1 MADTN
6 PQPWGETKVVG
17 KPIPRIDAYERVS
30 GSAVYPRDIRLPDML
45 FGAVL
50 RCPHAHA
57 NVKHVDTSKAR
68 EMPGVRAVL
77 TDADAEAQIGWF
89 SRPGAPGTP
98 AAPISRLFDPHCRYE
113 GEEVAAVAAETP
125 QQAWDAIRAI
135 QVEYE
140 TLPTVSELESALKP
154 GAPPVQEGG
163 NRMGAPR
170 ETRRG
175 DVAQGFAA
183 ADVVLEET
191 YRTSC
196 DIHTCM
202 EAHGSVVQWDGDRL
216 TVWDTNQG
224 PFAIQAAIAGTL
236 RMPLSKVRVI
246 SSYMGGGF
254 GSKLNLGKYTAIAA
268 VIARKTGRPVR
279 IFLTREESLLVVGN
293 RPAHLMKL
301 KAGVKKDGTLTA
313 LQLTGSGEMGAYP
326 APTSVGYQIGD
337 LYKCPNVHIAET
349 NVYVHAGP
357 GRAFRAPGFPQCS
370 WALEQMM
377 DALAEKIGMDPIEL
391 RLKNIS
397 TVCQMDNNKPYTSTG
412 LRECLTEGAK
422 AFSWQQAR
430 GRPKSTGPWVRGVGV
445 AGGMWG
451 SQGGPPATVVVKLYA
466 DGSAG
471 LNMGAA
477 DLGTGTKT
485 VMAMVVAEELGVPME
500 RIQVEN
506 ADTGTTQFT
515 SPSGGSKTVHV
526 DSPAV
531 RAAALEAKARVL
543 EMAAAQLQVPAADL
557 DLRDGEIV
565 ARNGATKLPLRDI
578 RQLQTQQAVVGVAVR
593 GPTPPA
599 GKVVRPFVTH
609 FAEVEV
615 NTRTGEVR
623 VVRMLAAHDSGR
635 VMNLLTYRNQVF
647 GGFIM
652 GLGFGLT
659 ERRVLDP
666 LTGKMA
672 NANWHD
678 YKIPTAMD
686 APPDMTLLPI
696 DLHDTEC
703 NTTGTKGIGE
713 PAMIPSA
720 AAIANAFYNATGVRM
735 TTAPITPSQ
744 VLKLLAERKSRG

>member
-1 MADTN
+1 MAEITAK
-6 PQPWGETKVVG
+6 PWGETKVVG
-17 KPIPRIDAYERVS
+17 KPIPRVDAYERVS
-30 GSAVYPRDIRLPDML
+30 GTAVFPLDVILPDML
-45 FGAVL
+45 YAAIL

-57 NVKHVDTSKAR
+57 TVKRVDTAKAR

-77 TDADAEAQIGWF
+77 TDADPEAQIGWF
-89 SRPGAPGTP
+89 SAPGPPGAASKPL
-98 AAPISRLFDPHCRYE
+98 SRLFDPHCRYE
-113 GEEVAAVAAETP
+113 GEEVAAVAAERP
-125 QQAWDAIRAI
+125 QQAWDAVRAI

-140 TLPTVSELESALKP
+140 KLPFVSGMEEALKP
-154 GAPPVQEGG
+154 GAPAVQEGG
-163 NRMGAPR
+163 NRMGTPR
-170 ETRRG
+170 ETKRG
-175 DVAQGFAA
+175 DVEKGFAE

-196 DIHTCM
+196 DIHTCL
-202 EAHGSVVQWDGDRL
+202 EAHGSVAQWDGDRL

-224 PFAIQAAIAGTL
+224 PFPIQAGLANTL

-254 GSKLNLGKYTAIAA
+254 GSKLALGKYTVIAA
-268 VIARKTGRPVR
+268 LMARKTARPVKL
-279 IFLTREESLLVVGN
+279 FLTREETFLAVGN
-293 RPAHLMKL
+293 RPAHIMKL

-313 LQLTGSGEMGAYP
+313 LQLTGVGEAGAYP
-326 APTSVGYQIGD
+326 AGTSVGYQVGD
-337 LYKCPNVHIAET
+337 LYKCPNVRIEESVAFI
-349 NVYVHAGP
+349 NAGP
-357 GRAFRAPGFPQCS
+357 NRAFRAPGFPQCS

-377 DALAEKIGMDPIEL
+377 DTLAEKIGMDPVEL

-412 LRECLTEGAK
+412 LRECLTEGAQ
-422 AFSWQQAR
+422 AFKWKESR
-430 GRPKSTGPWVRGVGV
+430 GRPKGDGPWVRGVGV
-445 AGGMWG
+445 ASGMWG
-451 SQGGPPATVVVKLYA
+451 SQGGPPATAIVKLYA
-466 DGSAG
+466 DGSAN

-485 VMAMVVAEELGVPME
+485 VMAMVVAEELGVPLD

-515 SPSGGSKTVHV
+515 SQSGGSKTVYV

-531 RAAALEAKARVL
+531 RAAALEVKSRL
-543 EMAAAQLQVPAADL
+543 LDMAAAQLNVPAADL
-557 DLRDGEIV
+557 DFKDGQIV
-565 ARNGATKLPLRDI
+565 ANTGTQKLALKDLRA
-578 RQLQTQQAVVGVAVR
+578 LQTQQAVVGIAVR
-593 GPTPPA
+593 GPTQTD
-599 GKVVRPFVTH
+599 KVVRPFVTH

-652 GLGFGLT
+652 GLGLGLM
-659 ERRVLDP
+659 ERRILDP
-666 LTGKMA
+666 VTGKMA

-678 YKIPTAMD
+678 YKIPTAKDVPAEM
-686 APPDMTLLPI
+686 ALLPI
-696 DLHDTEC
+696 DPHDTEC

-720 AAIANAFYNATGVRM
+720 AAIANAFYHATGVRI
-735 TTAPITPSQ
+735 TAAPITPSK
-744 VLKLLAERKSRG
+744 VLTLLAERKTKG